1 MCGIAGFSGH
11 FDQTLLST
19 MSRLIAHRGPDDQG
33 QFLAKQDGIGLA
45 HRRLSIIDLS
55 DAGHQ
60 PMVSLNGFLHISY
73 NGEIY
78 NYRELASE
86 LEQKGYKFQSRS
98 DTEVLLHLY
107 HCYGLDMLERLNGIY
122 AFALWDASQKQLF
135 VARDG
140 VGVKP
145 LYYCETSKGF
155 LFASEIKALLA
166 SSEVSRELDLEA
178 LDEHLTFL
186 WTAAPRTILK
196 VVRKLEPGS
205 AMLVREGRIVRNWRY
220 YDLPYD
226 GTQAQN
232 TEDDLV
238 EELRFLLKQ
247 AVNRQMTSD
256 VPVAAFLSG
265 GLDSSC
271 VVAMMRQVD
280 PSYVPVCYCI
290 GFRDDR
296 DLDGTPDDL
305 PYARRV
311 GKHLG
316 IDLREIIVGPEIISN
331 LDRMLYQLDE
341 PQGDPA
347 AMNALLIAERARYDG
362 TKVLLSGAGGDDIF
376 AGYRRY
382 LALHLRSLMPVLP
395 DVVNRTLTTWANSAR
410 GSNVMMRRIRR
421 AFAHAGLRD
430 DKWLASLFAWSAKP
444 LRYEMFVPEVRTA
457 LGDRD
462 EFQSLMCSLSSI
474 PHEHDSMNRLLYLE
488 GKHHLADHNLNYT
501 DKMGMA
507 AGVEI
512 RVPLLDI
519 DLIDFAAKVPPQLK
533 QRGRQGK
540 YILKRAMEPF
550 LPRDVVYRPKTG
562 FGVPL
567 RRWLHN
573 ELREVTN
580 DILSEE
586 AIRRRG
592 IFLPGAVHNLIRQD
606 KAGRVDGA
614 YLIFAIMCI
623 ELWCRFFIDQR
634 LESVHAEVNQD

>member
-1 MCGIAGFSGH
+1 MANLEGS
-11 FDQTLLST
+11 
-19 MSRLIAHRGPDDQG
+19 
-33 QFLAKQDGIGLA
+33 
-45 HRRLSIIDLS
+45 
-55 DAGHQ
+55 
-60 PMVSLNGFLHISY
+60 LHITY

-78 NYRELASE
+78 NYRELTSE

-107 HCYGLDMLERLNGIY
+107 HCYGLDMLDQLNGIY

-186 WTAAPRTILK
+186 WTAAPRTLLK
-196 VVRKLEPGS
+196 AVRKLKPGH
-205 AMLVREGRIVRNWRY
+205 AMLIREGRIVRNWRY

-226 GTQAQN
+226 GTRVEG
-232 TEDDLV
+232 TEDEIV
-238 EELRFLLKQ
+238 EELRLLLNQ
-247 AVNRQMTSD
+247 AVNRQMVSD
-256 VPVAAFLSG
+256 VPVGAFLSG

-271 VVAMMRQVD
+271 VVAMMRQGR
-280 PSYVPVCYCI
+280 PEYTPVCYSI
-290 GFRDDR
+290 GFGDER
-296 DLDGTPDDL
+296 DLDGSPADL

-311 GKHLG
+311 AKHLG
-316 IDLREIIVGPEIISN
+316 SDLREIIVAPPEIISN
-331 LDRMLYQLDE
+331 IERMLYQLDE
-341 PQGDPA
+341 PQADLA
-347 AMNALLIAERARYDG
+347 SINALLIAEHARKDG

-376 AGYRRY
+376 SGYRRH
-382 LALHLRSLMPVLP
+382 LALRLRSLMSMFPGIV
-395 DVVNRTLTTWANSAR
+395 RRGLTTWANSAR
-410 GSNVMMRRIRR
+410 GRNVTMRRIRR
-421 AFAHAGLRD
+421 AFAHAELRD
-430 DKWLASLFAWSAKP
+430 DKWLASLFAWSVKSV
-444 LRYEMFVPEVRTA
+444 RYELFAPDVRA
-457 LGDRD
+457 ILGDRN
-462 EFQSLMCSLSSI
+462 EFQSLTRSLSSI
-474 PHEHDSMNRLLYLE
+474 PHEHNSLNRLLYLE
-488 GKHHLADHNLNYT
+488 GKHFLADHNLNYT

-519 DLIDFAAKVPPQLK
+519 DLINFAARIPPQLK

-540 YILKRAMEPF
+540 YILKRAMEIF
-550 LPRDVVYRPKTG
+550 LPRDIIYRPKTG

-573 ELREVTN
+573 ELCELIN

-586 AIRRRG
+586 SLRHRG
-592 IFLPGAVHNLIRQD
+592 LFQPATVQNLIRQD
-606 KAGRVDGA
+606 RIGGTDGA
-614 YLIFAIMCI
+614 HLIFAIMSI
-623 ELWCRFFIDQR
+623 ELWCRLFIDQR
-634 LESVHAEVNQD
+634 PEFVPHV

>member
-19 MSRLIAHRGPDDQG
+19 MSKLIAHRGPDDHG
-33 QFLAKQDGIGLA
+33 QLLVKQDGIGLA

-55 DAGHQ
+55 ASGHQ
-60 PMVSLNGFLHISY
+60 PMVNLEGSLHITY

-107 HCYGLDMLERLNGIY
+107 HCYGFDMLDRLNGIY
-122 AFALWDASQKQLF
+122 AFAIWDARQKLLF

-155 LFASEIKALLA
+155 LFSSEIKALL
-166 SSEVSRELDLEA
+166 SSDGVSRELDLEA

-186 WTAAPRTILK
+186 WTAAPRTMLK
-196 VVRKLEPGS
+196 GVRKLKPGH
-205 AMLVREGRIVRNWRY
+205 AMLIREGRIVRNWRY

-226 GTQAQN
+226 GTRVEG
-232 TEDDLV
+232 TEDEIV
-238 EELRFLLKQ
+238 EELRLLLKQ
-247 AVNRQMTSD
+247 AVNRQMVGD

-271 VVAMMRQVD
+271 IVAMMRQVSPD
-280 PSYVPVCYCI
+280 YTPVCYSI
-290 GFRDDR
+290 GFIDDR
-296 DLDGTPDDL
+296 DLDGTPADL

-316 IDLREIIVGPEIISN
+316 IDLREIIVGPEMVSN
-331 LDRMLYQLDE
+331 LERMLYQLDE
-341 PQGDPA
+341 PQADPGPI
-347 AMNALLIAERARYDG
+347 NALLIAERARKDG

-376 AGYRRY
+376 SGYRRH
-382 LALHLRSLMPVLP
+382 LALRLRGLMPVIP
-395 DVVNRTLTTWANSAR
+395 DVVSRALTTWANSSR
-410 GSNVMMRRIRR
+410 GSNVTMRRIRH
-421 AFAHAGLRD
+421 AFAHGGLRGD
-430 DKWLASLFAWSAKP
+430 EGLASLFAWSVKSV
-444 LRYEMFVPEVRTA
+444 RYELFAPDVRNH
-457 LGDRD
+457 LSNRD
-462 EFQSLMCSLSSI
+462 EFQSLMRSLTSI
-474 PHEHDSMNRLLYLE
+474 PHEHDLLNRLLYLE
-488 GKHHLADHNLNYT
+488 GKHFLADHNLNYT

-512 RVPLLDI
+512 RVPLLDV
-519 DLIDFAAKVPPQLK
+519 DLIDFAVRIPPQLK
-533 QRGRQGK
+533 QRGLQGK

-573 ELREVTN
+573 ELHEITS

-586 AIRRRG
+586 SIRRRG
-592 IFLPGAVHNLIRQD
+592 IFQPTAVRNLIHQD
-606 KAGRVDGA
+606 KAGRVDGS
-614 YLIFAIMCI
+614 YLIFSIMCI
-623 ELWCRFFIDQR
+623 ELWCRLFIDQR
-634 LESVHAEVNQD
+634 SNFSPSCITG

>member
-11 FDQTLLST
+11 FDQTLLPT
-19 MSRLIAHRGPDDQG
+19 MSKLIGHRGPDDQG
-33 QFLAKQDGIGLA
+33 QLLVEQDGIGLA

-55 DAGHQ
+55 AAGHQ
-60 PMVSLNGFLHISY
+60 PMANLEGSLHITY

-78 NYRELASE
+78 NYRELTSE

-107 HCYGLDMLERLNGIY
+107 HCYGLDMLDQLNGIY

-186 WTAAPRTILK
+186 WTAAPRTMLK
-196 VVRKLEPGS
+196 AVRKLKPGH
-205 AMLVREGRIVRNWRY
+205 AMLIREGRIVRNWRY

-226 GTQAQN
+226 GTRVKG
-232 TEDDLV
+232 TEDEIV
-238 EELRFLLKQ
+238 EELRLLLNQ
-247 AVNRQMTSD
+247 AVNRQMVSD
-256 VPVAAFLSG
+256 VPVGAFLSG

-271 VVAMMRQVD
+271 VVAMMRQGR
-280 PSYVPVCYCI
+280 PEYTPVCYSI
-290 GFRDDR
+290 GFGDER
-296 DLDGTPDDL
+296 DLDGSPADL

-311 GKHLG
+311 AKHLG
-316 IDLREIIVGPEIISN
+316 IDLREIIVAPPEIISN
-331 LDRMLYQLDE
+331 IERMLYQLDE
-341 PQGDPA
+341 PQADLA
-347 AMNALLIAERARYDG
+347 SINALLIAEHARKDG

-376 AGYRRY
+376 SGYRRH
-382 LALHLRSLMPVLP
+382 LALRLRSLMSMFPGIV
-395 DVVNRTLTTWANSAR
+395 RRGLTTWANSAR
-410 GSNVMMRRIRR
+410 GRNVTMRRIRR
-421 AFAHAGLRD
+421 AFAHAELRD
-430 DKWLASLFAWSAKP
+430 DKWLASLFAWSVKSV
-444 LRYEMFVPEVRTA
+444 RYELFAPDVRA
-457 LGDRD
+457 ILGDRN
-462 EFQSLMCSLSSI
+462 EFQSLTRSLSSI
-474 PHEHDSMNRLLYLE
+474 PHEHNSLNRLLYLE
-488 GKHHLADHNLNYT
+488 GKHFLADHNLNYT

-519 DLIDFAAKVPPQLK
+519 DLINFAARIPPQLK

-540 YILKRAMEPF
+540 YILKRAMEIF
-550 LPRDVVYRPKTG
+550 LPRDIIYRPKTG

-567 RRWLHN
+567 RCWLHN
-573 ELREVTN
+573 ELRELIN

-586 AIRRRG
+586 SLRHRG
-592 IFLPGAVHNLIRQD
+592 LFQPATVQNLIRQD
-606 KAGRVDGA
+606 RIGGTDGA
-614 YLIFAIMCI
+614 HLIFAIMSI
-623 ELWCRFFIDQR
+623 ELWCRLFIDQR
-634 LESVHAEVNQD
+634 PEFVPHV